1 MGSMTQAM
9 RSISGADEA
18 ERKTKE
24 RLDLLLLAAK
34 AKIQAYREEINE
46 AFLNP
51 AMIDK
56 KQIPGIR
63 AIRFIEQ
70 YHVASRESFNKQV
83 SDHLGAAIDA
93 FFSIGGKDVDTKK
106 AVQSGVHSLI
116 STALDGFIGATAAG
130 ESEQKIYVIIPENNA
145 FVRVDIAC
153 WKYNFT
159 QEKLIAQSDSA
170 VAYVLCKSVVDHSKL
185 TIDELIYLATEALSK
200 DAPKS
205 LPLPVDAPAS
215 ATGESAISEA
225 LMKLGY
231 DDIAVRKWLAKAL
244 SSSAE
249 AKVEV
254 RDYSGNKSSYNYAAL
269 RQLSVASDRQITLM
283 EIPKEESFAIDKLTW
298 IMQPQLLDAHSRH
311 GRDPSSITAVE
322 AYIEELI
329 RVWKKLKD
337 DRKDS

>member
-1 MGSMTQAM
+1 
-9 RSISGADEA
+9 
-18 ERKTKE
+18 
-24 RLDLLLLAAK
+24 
-34 AKIQAYREEINE
+34 
-46 AFLNP
+46 
-51 AMIDK
+51 
-56 KQIPGIR
+56 
-63 AIRFIEQ
+63 
-70 YHVASRESFNKQV
+70 
-83 SDHLGAAIDA
+83 
-93 FFSIGGKDVDTKK
+93 
-106 AVQSGVHSLI
+106 
-116 STALDGFIGATAAG
+116 
-130 ESEQKIYVIIPENNA
+130 
-145 FVRVDIAC
+145 
-153 WKYNFT
+153 
-159 QEKLIAQSDSA
+159 
-170 VAYVLCKSVVDHSKL
+170 
-185 TIDELIYLATEALSK
+185 
-200 DAPKS
+200 
-205 LPLPVDAPAS
+205 
-215 ATGESAISEA
+215 
-225 LMKLGY
+225 MKLGY